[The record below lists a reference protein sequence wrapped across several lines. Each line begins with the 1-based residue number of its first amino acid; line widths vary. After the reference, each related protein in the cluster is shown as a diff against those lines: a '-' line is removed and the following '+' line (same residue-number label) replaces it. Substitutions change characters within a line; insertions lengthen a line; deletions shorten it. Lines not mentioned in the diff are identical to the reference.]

1 MFIRYE
7 KDIEINKKLSL
18 ICDGRMIWGGDKTA
32 YEFKNYQTKIKSSD
46 IFFNDK
52 YSISLINSD
61 ELFKIK
67 NSKHFDKFIE
77 NFYND
82 TLLMD
87 QNACSS
93 PHLILWNGKKMFKS
107 PRSVLEIFFKIYK
120 KKIQIRRYCYFRK
133 INSIHAGSYE

>member
-1 MFIRYE
+1 MFIRYD

-93 PHLILWNGKKMFKS
+93 PHLILWNGKKCLKAQDLFWKYFLKYTKK
-107 PRSVLEIFFKIYK
+107 RYK
-120 KKIQIRRYCYFRK
+120 L
-133 INSIHAGSYE
+133 